1 MIPSESW
8 KRLHPNY
15 HAQCTTQ
22 SIAKSNEPIFIRF
35 FWRNSL
41 KKVEGAD
48 ITFSN
53 IQARKN
59 TWPTNFPRINVIS
72 QNQMAPDNICLEFFS
87 EAISK
92 LCMSSTQF
100 WSHSFLFLLENPLNT
115 WWIWTPKSCCQ
126 NPHCTICQ
134 DSDWEFSMDRQTW
147 IRKLICLV
155 CLANI
160 HFFFLSTG
168 NMGYQVF
175 KRGIQN

>member
-1 MIPSESW
+1 MNGPRADWFSSG
-8 KRLHPNY
+8 
-15 HAQCTTQ
+15 
-22 SIAKSNEPIFIRF
+22 F

-41 KKVEGAD
+41 KSRGRRCNFFNYSEKTD
-48 ITFSN
+48 DPRTFQES
-53 IQARKN
+53 IWYHKIRWLQ
-59 TWPTNFPRINVIS
+59 IIS
-72 QNQMAPDNICLEFFS
+72 VFIFFFS

-115 WWIWTPKSCCQ
+115 WWIWMPENCCQ

-134 DSDWEFSMDRQTW
+134 DSDWEFSMDSQTW

-168 NMGYQVF
+168 NMGCQVS
-175 KRGIQN
+175 KRGIKN